1 MIELNK
7 YDDKNETLYYPTEV
21 ELKIEYGFK
30 QHFIILD
37 RLTDNYIDINIE
49 NIDNPHLKEI
59 CLSLSNDYI
68 NSELINIYNDKNH
81 KIIDIKIRYRLFN
94 MKDCDDDKKY
104 TDFEIKNTIMYID
117 TIELITS
124 KNELPSMKIYL
135 KGHMVI

>member
-21 ELKIEYGFK
+21 ELKVEYGFK
-30 QHFIILD
+30 QNFIILN

-59 CLSLSNDYI
+59 WLSLSNDFI
-68 NSELINIYNDKNH
+68 NSELINIYNDKSH
-81 KIIDIKIRYRLFN
+81 KIVNIKIKYKLFN
-94 MKDCDDDKKY
+94 MKNCDDNKY
-104 TDFEIKNTIMYID
+104 IDFEIKNTIMYID
-117 TIELITS
+117 TIELITN

-135 KGHMVI
+135 KGHMII